1 MFKYNRSNMKRI
13 LLTLAFFG
21 LTLLAKSQN
30 ASVEQSTYGIQTGFL
45 GLWVHNET
53 KLSNAMVLRSEI
65 GLDSGIWGGD
75 FYNGTGFLMT
85 PVLSLEPKLYYNL
98 NKRVSKSKR
107 IDGNS
112 GNFIS
117 LKTSYH
123 PDWFVISNKDNISL
137 ISDISVIPTW
147 GIRRNIG
154 NHFNYETGVG
164 MGYRYIFA
172 KQAGFP
178 KNKSEA
184 AFNLHLRI
192 GYRF

>member
-1 MFKYNRSNMKRI
+1 MKRI
-13 LLTLAFFG
+13 LLTLAFCG

-123 PDWFVISNKDNISL
+123 PDWFVISNKDNISV

-164 MGYRYIFA
+164 MG
-172 KQAGFP
+172 
-178 KNKSEA
+178 
-184 AFNLHLRI
+184 
-192 GYRF
+192 